1 MSTNSEAS
9 SGHPLCYCGVS
20 AFVRYSWTKT
30 NFGRK
35 WYGCEKYKVLR
46 DYYFHVQFFIF
57 LFFIYFCRLNFYI
70 GFTFFDMMQHFGD
83 CGYFKWADNE
93 LSTYERKML
102 QRLND
107 IEEHSRAEVR
117 RLEQLMDAKIAKFR
131 EKQCRA
137 VIPFIILL
145 VLLYVSGY
153 HGCSNHKYMLQ

>member
-1 MSTNSEAS
+1 MDVKSTRYCVTNIFMFNSS
-9 SGHPLCYCGVS
+9 
-20 AFVRYSWTKT
+20 
-30 NFGRK
+30 
-35 WYGCEKYKVLR
+35 
-46 DYYFHVQFFIF
+46 
-57 LFFIYFCRLNFYI
+57 YFCFSYIFVCLIFTLVSHFFY
-70 GFTFFDMMQHFGD
+70 MMQRFGD

-117 RLEQLMDAKIAKFR
+117 RLEQLMDAKIAKSR
-131 EKQCRA
+131 EKQCLA